1 MRNKKIYALMITL
14 SLLSG
19 CGQSNSAEQLALD
32 IRSSYLACDTFSAHA
47 CLTADYGQR
56 VYSYEM
62 DVQVL
67 DDATT
72 LTLTQPDYAAGITAS
87 IEDGKSSLIYQD
99 VSVETG
105 ALDPDGL
112 TPVSAVP
119 ALLETVRS
127 GFITSCMLEDSGLLR
142 VDCGSP
148 DAPAGTGTRT
158 TLWFQPEDSTLVQGD
173 ILVDGARRITCTFSQ
188 VTKE

>member
-1 MRNKKIYALMITL
+1 MRNIKIYALMITL

-19 CGQSNSAEQLALD
+19 CGQDNSAEQLALD
-32 IRSSYLACDTFSAHA
+32 IRSNYLSCDTFSAHA

-67 DDATT
+67 DGTTT
-72 LTLTQPDYAAGITAS
+72 LTLTQPDYVAGIIAS
-87 IEDGKSSLIYQD
+87 IENSESSLTYQD
-99 VSVETG
+99 ISVETG
-105 ALDPDGL
+105 PLDPHGL

-119 ALLETVRS
+119 ALLETIRS
-127 GFITSCMLEDSGLLR
+127 GFITTCTLEDSGLLR
-142 VDCGSP
+142 MDCGTP
-148 DAPAGTGTRT
+148 DTPAGTGTQT
-158 TLWFQPEDSTLVQGD
+158 TLWFQPEDSVLVQGD
-173 ILVDGARRITCTFSQ
+173 ILVNGTRRITCTFSQ